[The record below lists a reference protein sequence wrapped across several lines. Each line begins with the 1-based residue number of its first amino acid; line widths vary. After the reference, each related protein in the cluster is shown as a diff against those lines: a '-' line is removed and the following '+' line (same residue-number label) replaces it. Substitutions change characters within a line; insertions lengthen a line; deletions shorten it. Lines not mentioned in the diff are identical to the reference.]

1 MGGTAP
7 GMKAKVL
14 NSKKGN
20 VEMQWNFPRSQ
31 PTQRQICEV
40 PARCAEIATR
50 FLFQNFCYK
59 FSGESYL
66 QMDGGP
72 IGARVTMAAARIV
85 MSDCGGRSGD
95 IYWSRPCTGGAAGW
109 IC

>member
-1 MGGTAP
+1 MGGTVP
-7 GMKAKVL
+7 GMKSKELNAK
-14 NSKKGN
+14 NGDI
-20 VEMQWNFPRSQ
+20 EIQWSFPRAE
-31 PTQRQICEV
+31 PTQQQIQEIQ
-40 PARCAEIATR
+40 ARAAEIGVR
-50 FLFQNFCYK
+50 FLFENFPYK
-59 FSGESYL
+59 FSGESFK
-66 QMDGGP
+66 QTSGGP